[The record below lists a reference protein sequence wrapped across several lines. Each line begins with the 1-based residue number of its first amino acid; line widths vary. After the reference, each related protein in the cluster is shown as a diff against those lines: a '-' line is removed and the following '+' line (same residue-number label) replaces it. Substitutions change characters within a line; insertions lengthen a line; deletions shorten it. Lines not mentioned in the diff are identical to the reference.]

1 MTSCAVSYQ
10 PVLKLNK
17 IKVSLF
23 IPNLQGGGAERVFIN
38 LAKILLG
45 RGLFVELV
53 VGNSEGELIK
63 QIEDINLVDLRSS
76 SVVRSIIPLY
86 RHLRKSKPDVLM
98 SALPHANLAAI
109 ISVLLSGKKCK
120 IISTVHENVF
130 FALQHISLY
139 EKFILY
145 ILKVGYLFSDGF
157 VAVSSGLLNAY
168 ERFHGK
174 SLPHIRK
181 VIYNPIIK
189 EINSQELNVIKP
201 KSSKEFFKIV
211 SAGRLSFEKNFSLLI
226 NAFSLLVDKRNIT
239 LTIYGEGPE
248 RKALE
253 DLIERLELKEFIFL
267 PGFTHN
273 LNEKFSES
281 DLFVMSSIWE
291 GFGNVL
297 VEAMAAGCKII
308 STDCESGPR
317 EILMGGKYGELV
329 PVNDPIALANAIM
342 KEMNNSGNSYSRKE
356 MLSPFTFE
364 NIGNQYISLFSEVVN
379 RKTRS

>member
-1 MTSCAVSYQ
+1 M
-10 PVLKLNK
+10 
-17 IKVSLF
+17 
-23 IPNLQGGGAERVFIN
+23 QGGGAERVFIN
-38 LAKILLG
+38 LAKILSG
-45 RGLFVELV
+45 RGLSVELV

-63 QIEDINLVDLRSS
+63 QIEDVNLIDLRSS

-98 SALPHANLAAI
+98 SAMPHANLAAI
-109 ISVLLSGKKCK
+109 ISAVLSGKKCK
-120 IISTVHENVF
+120 VISTVHENVF

-157 VAVSSGLLNAY
+157 VAVSSGLLKSY
-168 ERFHGK
+168 ESFQGK
-174 SLPHIRK
+174 SLPEIRK
-181 VIYNPIIK
+181 FIYNPIIK
-189 EINSQELNVIKP
+189 EIDSPGLNVV
-201 KSSKEFFKIV
+201 KSKSPNETFRIV

-226 NAFSLLVDKRNIT
+226 NAFSLLDDKRNIT

-248 RKALE
+248 RTALE
-253 DLIERLELKEFIFL
+253 DLIGRLELQEHVCL
-267 PGFTHN
+267 PGYVHN

-281 DLFVMSSIWE
+281 DLFVMTSIWE

-297 VEAMAAGCKII
+297 VEAMAAGCKVV

-317 EILMGGKYGELV
+317 EILGGGKYGELV
-329 PVNDPIALANAIM
+329 PVNDPIALANAIK
-342 KEMNNSGNSYSRKE
+342 KEINRPANSYSRKE

-379 RKTRS
+379 SKTKS